1 MAIDLLIVGG
11 DDLIS
16 FKLNIPIER
25 FVWALRIGFF
35 VLPLVTFVIA
45 RYACLALQQRDRRRL
60 EQGSTAGI
68 IIIITAPAADVVQVS
83 DPASRDE
90 IAILTTERPAGLIEP
105 LPRHIVPLPT
115 PRRIVG
121 QVKSRLNRFYF
132 SYRLETP
139 VSAESAAESADGAA
153 EAEGGQGGR
162 RL

>member
-1 MAIDLLIVGG
+1 M
-11 DDLIS
+11 
-16 FKLNIPIER
+16 
-25 FVWALRIGFF
+25 
-35 VLPLVTFVIA
+35 LPLVTFVIA

-60 EQGSTAGI
+60 EQGSTAV